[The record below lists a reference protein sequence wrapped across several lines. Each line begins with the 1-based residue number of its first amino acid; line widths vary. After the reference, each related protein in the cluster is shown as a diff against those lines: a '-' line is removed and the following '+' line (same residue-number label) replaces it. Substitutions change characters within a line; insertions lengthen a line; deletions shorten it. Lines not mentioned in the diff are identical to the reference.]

1 MVTRV
6 GVPRKWINSV
16 ERAQK
21 RRVPAPHGARQ
32 VRKDAKITA
41 RAVPDAELQDLFD
54 ECDADG
60 GATICLAEFTAL
72 LGGDPVRRTAP
83 RICQP

>member
-1 MVTRV
+1 MFVRLVSTL
-6 GVPRKWINSV
+6 ST
-16 ERAQK
+16 Q
-21 RRVPAPHGARQ
+21 RQ
-32 VRKDAKITA
+32 
-41 RAVPDAELQDLFD
+41 VPDAELKELFD

-72 LGGDPVRRTAP
+72 LSGDPVWRTVP

>member
-1 MVTRV
+1 MACVCDLNQQIGLAKGRHCRDV
-6 GVPRKWINSV
+6 IL
-16 ERAQK
+16 EK
-21 RRVPAPHGARQ
+21 RL
-32 VRKDAKITA
+32 KKITA
-41 RAVPDAELQDLFD
+41 KVVPDAELKVLFD